1 MRDGFKQHPSYM
13 EGLLHMWCMSKTTC
27 TVGECVHMHMQGMHA
42 VVGSFQRAHL
52 QEAED
57 TSYYLCPTKLA
68 FFSTLYFCF
77 AGRRLLFFPACT
89 DRRRYQQ

>member
-1 MRDGFKQHPSYM
+1 MCAHAHAGYAR
-13 EGLLHMWCMSKTTC
+13 
-27 TVGECVHMHMQGMHA
+27 VHA
-42 VVGSFQRAHL
+42 VVGSFQRTHL

-57 TSYYLCPTKLA
+57 TSYYLRPTQLA

-89 DRRRYQQ
+89 DKRSYQQERREGLGTVLTHTACNRTKTPLQ